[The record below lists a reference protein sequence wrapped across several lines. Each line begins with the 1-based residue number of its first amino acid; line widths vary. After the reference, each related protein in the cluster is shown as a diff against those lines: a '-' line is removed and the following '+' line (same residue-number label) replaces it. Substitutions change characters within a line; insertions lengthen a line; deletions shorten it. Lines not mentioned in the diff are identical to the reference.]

1 MTGKLTINASAGDDT
16 LTVDYS
22 GGNPVPAGGIV
33 FNGGDPTTGPGD
45 KLELINGTTA
55 KIEHVLSNESDGFVQ
70 LSGALAGKVS
80 YFGLEPVTDNPSASD
95 RVFTFNGGTETISLS
110 DAVGANMKIDSTL
123 GEVVTF
129 ANPPTADHQCGTGDD
144 FIQIQ
149 SIDTDGPFNGDLTS
163 MAMSATI
170 PSFPRQP

>member
-1 MTGKLTINASAGDDT
+1 M
-16 LTVDYS
+16 
-22 GGNPVPAGGIV
+22 
-33 FNGGDPTTGPGD
+33 
-45 KLELINGTTA
+45 
-55 KIEHVLSNESDGFVQ
+55 SDGFVQ

-80 YFGLEPVTDNPSASD
+80 YFGLEPVRTIFRQAIASSPSMEEQKRS
-95 RVFTFNGGTETISLS
+95 
-110 DAVGANMKIDSTL
+110 AVRCSRANMKIDSTL

-129 ANPPTADHQCGTGDD
+129 ANPTTNSLTINAGRDD

-149 SIDTDGPFNGDLTS
+149 SIDTMVRLMVISQS